1 MFVKVTDG
9 LVDQYPYT
17 VGDLRRDNPNTSF
30 PRNVPE
36 ARMAQFG
43 VYSVS
48 HQAAPSY
55 NPLTHRLQSSLQPVL
70 VNGAWVITKTIVE
83 LTDAQIASNTV
94 SQAANIRRQRDTLL
108 EDTDWMALS
117 DVTMS
122 AEMAAYRQSLR
133 DITNH
138 ANFPYLSEA
147 DWPVKP

>member
-70 VNGAWVITKTIVE
+70 VNDAWVITKTIVE
-83 LTDAQIASNTV
+83 LTNAQIASNTA

-138 ANFPYLSEA
+138 ANFPYLLEA